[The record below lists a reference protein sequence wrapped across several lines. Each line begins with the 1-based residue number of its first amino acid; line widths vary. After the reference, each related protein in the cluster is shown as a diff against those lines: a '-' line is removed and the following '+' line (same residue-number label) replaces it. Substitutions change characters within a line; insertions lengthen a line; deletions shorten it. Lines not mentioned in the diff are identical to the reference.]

1 MLVRTVGPEELET
14 SARLFAVAFEAPFDP
29 KDLTPFAENPV
40 IWAAFDE
47 AGGEMMST
55 VYVTD
60 FDIRFDTGT
69 CRMGGV
75 GGVATLPQ
83 YRRAGGVRACFQ
95 AALTAMYREGYV
107 FSYLYPFSTA
117 YYRKFGYE
125 SGVQDFRTVVDLSL
139 LKVPEQGGYYRLAG
153 YGESLYPAVRALDA
167 QWEREYNMMVQHT
180 ERDYVWLKKADPAV
194 RQEFTYVYFDAEN
207 TPKGYTTFKKCD
219 EEDGRNL
226 VCSRFC
232 FADREGYAGLLGL
245 FARFASDHRYVKFK
259 IPACTA
265 MQYRMP
271 EWSLG
276 AARWELQRKGMVRVV
291 NVEAALKMAKYR
303 GSGTVTLRIRDEQL
317 PENDGIFRVVFENS
331 LAQSVEQAE
340 DAADAELS
348 IQTFSA
354 LLCGVSD
361 FEDAARWMDGVR
373 VRNESAPLERVFY
386 KKPMMIVDYF

>member
-1 MLVRTVGPEELET
+1 M
-14 SARLFAVAFEAPFDP
+14 
-29 KDLTPFAENPV
+29 
-40 IWAAFDE
+40 
-47 AGGEMMST
+47 
-55 VYVTD
+55 
-60 FDIRFDTGT
+60 
-69 CRMGGV
+69 
-75 GGVATLPQ
+75 
-83 YRRAGGVRACFQ
+83 
-95 AALTAMYREGYV
+95 
-107 FSYLYPFSTA
+107 
-117 YYRKFGYE
+117 
-125 SGVQDFRTVVDLSL
+125 
-139 LKVPEQGGYYRLAG
+139 
-153 YGESLYPAVRALDA
+153 
-167 QWEREYNMMVQHT
+167 
-180 ERDYVWLKKADPAV
+180 